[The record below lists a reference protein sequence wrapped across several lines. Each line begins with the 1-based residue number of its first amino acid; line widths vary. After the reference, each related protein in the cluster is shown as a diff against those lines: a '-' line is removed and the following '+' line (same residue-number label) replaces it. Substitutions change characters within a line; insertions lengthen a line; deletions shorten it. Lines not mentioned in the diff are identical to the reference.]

1 VFPPTITGASRDTIP
16 PSEGVSGASTPT
28 TPVGSGNVKLKY
40 GTATGLEDPSTC
52 ANLSAQ
58 PAYQTQRS
66 IASSTSAR
74 PEDSSA
80 NSAARASIISAIR

>member
-1 VFPPTITGASRDTIP
+1 
-16 PSEGVSGASTPT
+16 
-28 TPVGSGNVKLKY
+28 VKLKY
-40 GTATGLEDPSTC
+40 GAATGFEEPSTC
-52 ANLSAQ
+52 AYLSAQ

-74 PEDSSA
+74 PDERSA